1 MLPQDLFLLVGTQ
14 IMMILSVTIS
24 QAILSKTFPE
34 ENRATGRR
42 ILDNLTHQELSN

>member
-14 IMMILSVTIS
+14 IRMVLSVTIS

-34 ENRATGRR
+34 ENRAAGRR
-42 ILDNLTHQELSN
+42 ILDNLMH